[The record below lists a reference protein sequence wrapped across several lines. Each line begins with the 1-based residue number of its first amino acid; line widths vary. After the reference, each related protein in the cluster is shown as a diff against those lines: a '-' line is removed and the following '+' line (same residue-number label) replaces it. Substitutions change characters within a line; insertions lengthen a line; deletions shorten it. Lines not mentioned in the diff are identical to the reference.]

1 MHSYLQKLLLGTF
14 SILILLGCS
23 GSSDHSN
30 SDLPGETEMVAIPI
44 PVESEE
50 GAANFLTHA
59 TFGVRKEDIDQLMTM
74 GDYNIWLNEQFRK
87 PSTYYID
94 WINRHQG
101 RDLRDVVVRKAF
113 YNAWYS
119 IAVNA
124 EDQLRQRVALAL
136 SEIIVVSAIGVEY
149 YYPLADYFD
158 LLLDHTFG
166 NYRDILY
173 HTALH
178 PSMGIYLSTW
188 GNMKEH
194 TTENGTLVHADENY
208 AREILQLFSIG
219 LVQLELNGEPKLLDG
234 KPIPTYTQK
243 DIEEFAK
250 VYTGWT
256 SDNGAFYYL
265 DGTNTLASLIKP
277 MVAYEAYHDTRE
289 KNFSD
294 TFNSAYAQPQQIPQG
309 LTAKD
314 DLNRAIDI
322 IFNHPNVGPFIG
334 KQLIQRL
341 VTSNPSPE
349 YVARVASAFNDN
361 GSGVRGDMKAVIR
374 AILTDEEALFKYRDQ
389 RPSPHIHGK
398 LREQLIRIASV
409 MRTFHA
415 AGDPSISSYPFY
427 DFDAAQDLG
436 LHIQPLTAP
445 SVFNYFQPTYSPSG
459 IIQENNLVAPEFK
472 VLSPLKM
479 SEFGRVMLNV
489 IGLTDE
495 LHDQITL
502 DLSEEQNLLAF
513 QGPEAFIEHL
523 NLLLMSGQMSAD
535 LKDELTAYAAA
546 HQDAHNIAG
555 QIIAL
560 IVLSAEYAIER

>member
-1 MHSYLQKLLLGTF
+1 MHSYIHKLLPGVLST
-14 SILILLGCS
+14 LILVGCS
-23 GSSDHSN
+23 GSGGDTN
-30 SDLPGETEMVAIPI
+30 STPPTEPDTTIQI
-44 PVESEE
+44 PVESKE
-50 GAANFLTHA
+50 GAVNFLTHA
-59 TFGVRKEDIDQLMTM
+59 TFGVRKEDINQLLEV
-74 GDYNIWLNEQFRK
+74 GDYNIWLNEQFQKK
-87 PSTYYID
+87 PTKYLD

-119 IAVNA
+119 ITVNA

-136 SEIIVVSAIGVEY
+136 SEIIVVSSIGVEY
-149 YYPLADYFD
+149 HYPLADYFD
-158 LLLDHTFG
+158 LLLDHAFG
-166 NYRDILY
+166 NYREILY

-265 DGTNTLASLIKP
+265 DGTNTLASFIKP

-289 KNFSD
+289 KVFSD
-294 TFNSAYAQPQQIPQG
+294 TFNDAYGQPQSIPSG
-309 LTAKD
+309 LSAKE
-314 DLNRAIDI
+314 DLSNTIDI

-341 VTSNPSPE
+341 VTSNPSPQ
-349 YVARVASAFNDN
+349 YVARVASVFNDN

-374 AILTDEEALFKYRDQ
+374 AILTDEEALLNYKDQ
-389 RPSPHIHGK
+389 HPSPYTHGK

-415 AGDPSISSYPFY
+415 VGDPSISSYVFY
-427 DFDAAQDLG
+427 DFEAAQSLG
-436 LHIQPLTAP
+436 LHLQPLTAP
-445 SVFNYFQPTYSPSG
+445 SVFNYYQPTYSPTG
-459 IIQENNLVAPEFK
+459 ILQDNNLAAPEFK

-479 SEFGRVMLNV
+479 SEFGTVMLDV
-489 IGLTDE
+489 IGLTDRQ
-495 LHDQITL
+495 HDRITL
-502 DLSEEQNLLAF
+502 DLNYEKNLLAQ

-523 NLLLMSGQMSAD
+523 NLLLMSGQMS
-535 LKDELTAYAAA
+535 DELKEELIDYTAT
-546 HQDAHNIAG
+546 HQSARDIAE